1 MICKNCGGEFDGS
14 LLRCP
19 YCGFQNEKTAKK
31 QKKEI
36 LKKYDEEAK
45 AIEAEANQYTKKRTA
60 QITRN
65 IFAIIGAVAVVSV
78 LVAVLYF
85 LFIRKMDE
93 KAYGV
98 VEKHENTLDELM
110 ENRDYE
116 GMIDYAEKYD
126 INLAYYEKH
135 QQVIVMY
142 RNYDSVRSHEENLY
156 MYAGHMKQGDE
167 EHQAD
172 NKERWTFN
180 VEVALTRILYDGA
193 AVVRDY
199 NRYGLDDVFLGN
211 EENLKEMYTF
221 STTVFN
227 LAGFTEEEIQ
237 ELALGEKSPIWD
249 DLYQKLLDYYW
260 EEIM

>member
-19 YCGFQNEKTAKK
+19 YCGFQNEKVAKK

-126 INLAYYEKH
+126 
-135 QQVIVMY
+135 
-142 RNYDSVRSHEENLY
+142 
-156 MYAGHMKQGDE
+156 
-167 EHQAD
+167 
-172 NKERWTFN
+172 
-180 VEVALTRILYDGA
+180 LTHA
-193 AVVRDY
+193 P
-199 NRYGLDDVFLGN
+199 
-211 EENLKEMYTF
+211 
-221 STTVFN
+221 
-227 LAGFTEEEIQ
+227 
-237 ELALGEKSPIWD
+237 SP
-249 DLYQKLLDYYW
+249 
-260 EEIM
+260 